1 MTRYTSTNPRP
12 IPSDICKENFVVDP
26 ESPTGLRWADGGIA
40 GSLNDGGYWKV
51 KLQGITYQVHR
62 IVWAM
67 TFGPIPMGLV
77 VNHIDQDPNNNRIEN
92 LEVVTASRNL
102 RHQGKKGRS
111 IWYPVG
117 ITQNAKGMVRAC
129 YRPSQETR
137 GPLAAICP
145 SFKADHDDAS
155 ERLNDMC
162 AKALAAFIERD
173 GPDSPTVASF
183 YSQLPPEAILGPAEG
198 YP

>member
-1 MTRYTSTNPRP
+1 MTRYSLTNPRP
-12 IPSDICKENFVVDP
+12 IPLDLCKENFVVDP
-26 ESPTGLRWADGGIA
+26 ESLSGLRWINGGIA

-51 KLQGITYQVHR
+51 KLHDITYPVHR
-62 IVWAM
+62 IVW
-67 TFGPIPMGLV
+67 TLTHGLIGPGLV
-77 VNHIDQDPNNNRIEN
+77 VNHIDQDPSNNRIGN
-92 LEVVTASRNL
+92 LEAITQALNL

-117 ITQNAKGMVRAC
+117 ITQNAKGMIRAC
-129 YRPSQETR
+129 YRPSQEIR
-137 GPLAAICP
+137 GPLVSICP
-145 SFKADHDDAS
+145 SFKADRDDSS

-183 YSQLPPEAILGPAEG
+183 YSHLPIEAILGPTEG